1 MCWLLLEVE
10 DIEEIIDESEP
21 ETKAEAPEA
30 EDEADVGD
38 GGGDGDNQN
47 KPNQSAG
54 GTFKLGIDEGSEL
67 MDELT
72 FSLQHCGGAGGGVE
86 GQPPP
91 GHWVSQPHGKYPYCS
106 HSSYFYKLLAFCFN
120 TMTGNPY
127 ILLNVQFLSR
137 IKHSL
142 YYDCCCYNIL
152 LCTASSD

>member
-1 MCWLLLEVE
+1 MCPREKLSLLSFVCV
-10 DIEEIIDESEP
+10 P
-21 ETKAEAPEA
+21 KPH
-30 EDEADVGD
+30 
-38 GGGDGDNQN
+38 QN
-47 KPNQSAG
+47 KPNQSVG

-91 GHWVSQPHGKYPYCS
+91 GHWVSQPHGKYSYSLHCS
-106 HSSYFYKLLAFCFN
+106 HFYKLLAFCFN
-120 TMTGNPY
+120 TMTGKPY

-142 YYDCCCYNIL
+142 YYDYCCYNIL